1 MMNPQHPMGAGRRP
15 AAWRR
20 WQQRGA
26 DVLTRWI
33 SHDLLALTARLAMAA
48 IFWLS
53 GRTKVE
59 GWWTVSDSAYELFRT
74 EYRLPL
80 IPPELAAPL
89 AAGAEHLLP
98 VLLVL
103 GMATRGAALALLGMT
118 LVIQVFVY
126 PQAWPTHLGWA
137 AALLYL
143 AGRGAGCWSLDRRLR
158 LA

>member
-1 MMNPQHPMGAGRRP
+1 MRPSRPTHPVLLPG
-15 AAWRR
+15 AWRR
-20 WQQRGA
+20 YHRLGA
-26 DVLTRWI
+26 DALTRWI
-33 SHDLLALTARLAMAA
+33 GHDLLALTARLAMAA

-59 GWWTVSDSAYELFRT
+59 GWWTVSDGAYELFRT

-98 VLLVL
+98 VLLVS

-126 PQAWPTHLGWA
+126 PQAWPTHLSWA

-143 AGRGAGCWSLDRRLR
+143 AGRGAGRWSLDRRLG
-158 LA
+158 LD